1 MDAISEK
8 KKMGRR
14 GFGPNSTYSFAVKS
28 PAGGWGTREG
38 RGLCQYF
45 FLVQTPFPPP
55 PTFSPMT
62 SVLEPTTPY
71 WLAKS
76 AFIILNVN
84 VL

>member
-55 PTFSPMT
+55 PHLLSHDFGTRTHNPILAGE
-62 SVLEPTTPY
+62 VCIYNLER
-71 WLAKS
+71 
-76 AFIILNVN
+76 
-84 VL
+84 